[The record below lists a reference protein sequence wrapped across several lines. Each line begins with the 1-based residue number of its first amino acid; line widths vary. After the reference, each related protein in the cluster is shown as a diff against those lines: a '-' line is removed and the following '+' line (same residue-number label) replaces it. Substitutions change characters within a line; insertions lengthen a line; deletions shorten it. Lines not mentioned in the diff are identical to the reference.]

1 MLTIVV
7 TKPEIRELRGTG
19 KTSGKPYHL
28 RIQTCHAYTVDAE
41 GVQAEFPEKFEIML
55 RDSEQPYPRGKYS
68 LHPASLAVKDGR
80 LSVGDVRLVP
90 APAVGSASP
99 AK

>member
-1 MLTIVV
+1 MLNIVV
-7 TKPEIRELRGTG
+7 TKPEIRELKGTG

-28 RIQTCHAYTVDAE
+28 RIQTAHAYTIDAD

-55 RDSEQPYPRGKYS
+55 RDTEQPYPRGKYT
-68 LHPASLAVKDGR
+68 LHPASMVVKEGR
-80 LSVGDVRLVP
+80 LAFGDVRLVP
-90 APAVGSASP
+90 APAA

>member
-1 MLTIVV
+1 MLNIVV
-7 TKPEIRELRGTG
+7 TKPEIRELKGTG

-28 RIQTCHAYTVDAE
+28 RIQTAHAYMLDAD
-41 GVQAEFPEKFEIML
+41 GVQSEFPEKFEIML
-55 RDSEQPYPRGKYS
+55 READQPYPRGKYT

-80 LSVGDVRLVP
+80 LTVGDVRLVP
-90 APAVGSASP
+90 AAPA